1 MLNKIE
7 AHGITGDILRWIGE
21 WLKDREQRVVLNGI
35 MSAWI
40 YVVSG
45 VPQGS
50 ILGPLLFLIFI
61 NDIDKNIVNKLLK
74 FADDTKL
81 CGKVSSDSDADQ
93 MQADLRQ
100 LFDWSIDWQMLFN
113 VDKCKIVHF
122 GYKNNRNFYYLGSNV
137 IKSDIEE
144 KDLGVIVHESLK
156 STSQCVAAAKSAN
169 ITLDMIR
176 RTFIDNNCKTFLQLY
191 QSLSGQN

>member
-1 MLNKIE
+1 MDVVYLDFQKAFDKVPHLRLLNKIK
-7 AHGITGDILRWIGE
+7 AYGITGDVLRWIGE
-21 WLKDREQRVVLNGI
+21 WLKDREQRVVINGI

-45 VPQGS
+45 VHQGS
-50 ILGPLLFLIFI
+50 ILGPLLFLIFV

-81 CGKVSSDSDADQ
+81 CGKVSSDSDVDQ

-113 VDKCKIVHF
+113 VDKCKTVHF
-122 GYKNNRNFYYLGSNV
+122 GYKNKRNIITCVPAL
-137 IKSDIEE
+137 
-144 KDLGVIVHESLK
+144 L
-156 STSQCVAAAKSAN
+156 SQ
-169 ITLDMIR
+169 I
-176 RTFIDNNCKTFLQLY
+176 
-191 QSLSGQN
+191 